1 MSKKTGRLRIGAARK
16 EITPPL
22 PANLSGYIRRFGKA
36 TQVHDPLLAH
46 LLLIDNGIN
55 NILLISL
62 DILFLSCELSSRL
75 RQAISDELNMATKNI
90 LIAAIHT
97 HSSPG
102 IHTFRDESI
111 RDKTWEEEVF
121 QTLVKGAAEAGQQ
134 MEEAS
139 IGIGLGSSY
148 IGRNRRKAGGPLDSN
163 FPLICFFD
171 EQGHPL
177 AVIANYGCHPVVLD
191 EKNLLIT
198 ADYVH
203 YFRKSLSQ
211 QLSSD
216 ILTLF
221 FTGASGDIDP
231 RERGSFSI
239 AERLGL
245 ELADEALK
253 IISKME
259 TRTDIAIEVK
269 ETSFKIPYGWFPDIQ
284 EAKKVYESTH
294 QKYEEAMRS
303 GSRESR
309 KIQKAFLLWAEELRE
324 KALKNELPK
333 YLECPLQCL
342 KLGEAVLLAFPF
354 ELFSSVSLSL
364 REKSA
369 VEHLFMV
376 GYANGYSGYLPD
388 GRSIREGGYEIEEA
402 FKYVGILPFSSEAEE
417 LFLEKALALIESLEK

>member
-1 MSKKTGRLRIGAARK
+1 MSKKTGRLRIGAVRK

-36 TQVHDPLLAH
+36 TQIHDPLLAH
-46 LLLIDNGIN
+46 LLLIDNGIQK
-55 NILLISL
+55 ILLISL
-62 DILFLSCELSSRL
+62 DILFLSSNLSLRL
-75 RQAISDELNMATKNI
+75 RQAISDELSMATKNI

-102 IHTFRDESI
+102 IHTFRDEGI

-121 QTLVKGAAEAGQQ
+121 QTLVKGAAEAGQRL
-134 MEEAS
+134 EEAS
-139 IGIGLGSSY
+139 IGIGLGSSL
-148 IGRNRRKAGGPLDSN
+148 IGRNRRKEGGPLDPN
-163 FPLICFFD
+163 FPLICFFGK
-171 EQGHPL
+171 QNHPL

-203 YFRKSLSQ
+203 FFRKSLCQ
-211 QLSSD
+211 QLSPD

-221 FTGASGDIDP
+221 FTGASGDVDP

-245 ELADEALK
+245 ELAEEALK

-259 TRTDIAIEVK
+259 TRTDIDIEAK
-269 ETSFKIPYGWFPDIQ
+269 ETSLKILYGWAPDIQ
-284 EAKKVYESTH
+284 EAKKVYESTR
-294 QKYEEAMRS
+294 QKYEEAKRS
-303 GSRESR
+303 GNRESR

-333 YLECPLQCL
+333 SLECRLQCL

-364 REKSA
+364 KEKSA
-369 VEHLFMV
+369 VKNLFMI
-376 GYANGYSGYLPD
+376 GYANGYFGYLPD
-388 GRSIREGGYEIEEA
+388 RSSIREGGYEVEEA
-402 FKYVGILPFSSEAEE
+402 FKYVGILPFDSNAEE
-417 LFLEKALALIESLEK
+417 LFLKKALSLIESLKN

>member
-1 MSKKTGRLRIGAARK
+1 MSQKTGRLRIGAVRK
-16 EITPPL
+16 EITPSL

-36 TQVHDPLLAH
+36 TQIHDPLLAH

-55 NILLISL
+55 KILLISL
-62 DILFLSCELSSRL
+62 DILFLSSDLSSRL
-75 RQAISDELNMATKNI
+75 RQAISEELNVATQNI

-121 QTLVKGAAEAGQQ
+121 QILVKGVAEAGQRLKK
-134 MEEAS
+134 AS
-139 IGIGLGSSY
+139 IGTGKGSSH
-148 IGRNRRKAGGPLDSN
+148 IGRNRRKAGGPLDPN
-163 FPLICFFD
+163 FPMICFFD
-171 EQGHPL
+171 EQDQPL
-177 AVIANYGCHPVVLD
+177 AVVANYGCHPVVLD

-216 ILTLF
+216 ILTVF
-221 FTGASGDIDP
+221 FTGASGDVDP

-239 AERLGL
+239 AERLGM
-245 ELADEALK
+245 ELAEEALK
-253 IISKME
+253 TISKME
-259 TRTDIAIEVK
+259 TKTDIDIEAK
-269 ETSFKIPYGWFPDIQ
+269 ETAFKIPYGWMPDIQ

-303 GSRESR
+303 GNRESR
-309 KIQKAFLLWAEELRE
+309 KIQKAFLLWAEELWE

-333 YLECPLQCL
+333 SLEFLLQCL
-342 KLGEAVLLAFPF
+342 KLGEAVLLAFPY

-364 REKSA
+364 RKKSA
-369 VEHLFMV
+369 VKHLFMV

-388 GRSIREGGYEIEEA
+388 GRSIREGGYEVEEA
-402 FKYVGILPFSSEAEE
+402 FKYVGILPFDSNAEK
-417 LFLEKALALIESLEK
+417 LFLEKALSLIESLET